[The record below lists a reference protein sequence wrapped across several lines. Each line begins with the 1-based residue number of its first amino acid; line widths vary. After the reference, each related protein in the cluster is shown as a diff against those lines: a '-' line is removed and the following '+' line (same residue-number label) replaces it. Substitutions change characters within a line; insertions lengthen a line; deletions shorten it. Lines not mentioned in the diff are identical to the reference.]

1 MNLSAPYT
9 SVKASVLIVD
19 DDLQATA
26 FLVSVLSPVFNIH
39 LATNMVEA
47 EDILRFEYVQIL
59 LFNYQHDGAAAA
71 IHFLNSVQAQWSGVV
86 RVMVF
91 DADNEQDALEAMHHL
106 GITHY
111 IEKPYSLAK
120 VHLVLA
126 QAVAHFELQ
135 HQNHLLA
142 VELKVATEQLP
153 SLSQRIASKTT
164 TFHCSDIVRTVGG
177 TMDRL
182 VKQACQIAAFDFP
195 VVITGSSGTGKELIA
210 KAIHVNSPRARQ
222 PFIAENCG
230 AMPDQLLES
239 ELFGYKK
246 GAFTGAHSN
255 HIGLLE
261 QASGGTLF
269 LDEVGELS
277 PAFQV
282 KLLRVLQE
290 QEVRPIGQAQAK
302 KIDIRVLAA
311 TNRNLED
318 EVRAGRFREDL
329 FYRLSAYSLRLPDLC
344 ERVDDIPLLAQ
355 ALLAQ
360 MSHRYNRENLGF
372 EEEAMACLLR
382 YTWPGNIREMQNEIA
397 RMFML
402 TPAGNP
408 LSALFL
414 SPKVLLA
421 TSGLMTHRMPVLDTN
436 SLKAKVGLFEKQIIQ
451 EALTRLDWNRT
462 NVAIELGLSRVG
474 LRKKMLRYG
483 LESGEHP
490 FADDDI
496 EADHQ
501 LAL

>member
-9 SVKASVLIVD
+9 AAKATVLIVD

-26 FLVSVLSPVFNIH
+26 LLASALSPVFNIH
-39 LATNMVEA
+39 LATNVVEA

-59 LFNYQHDGAAAA
+59 LFKPQSRDAVG
-71 IHFLNSVQAQWSGVV
+71 IHFLNSVQMQWSGVV

-91 DADNEQDALEAMHHL
+91 DADNEQDAIDAMRHL

-111 IEKPYSLAK
+111 IEKPYQIEKL
-120 VHLVLA
+120 HLVLM

-135 HQNHLLA
+135 RQNHLLT
-142 VELKVATEQLP
+142 VELKVATEQSQSLP
-153 SLSQRIASKTT
+153 QVRRLAATT
-164 TFHCSDIVRTVGG
+164 TFQCSDIVRTAGG
-177 TMDRL
+177 TMDLL

-210 KAIHVNSPRARQ
+210 KVIHVNSPRAAQ

-246 GAFTGAHSN
+246 GAFTGAHAN

-261 QASGGTLF
+261 QANGGTLF

-344 ERVDDIPLLAQ
+344 ERVDDIPLIAN

-360 MSHRYNRENLGF
+360 MSARYLRENRGF
-372 EEEAMACLLR
+372 EDEAMACLLR

-402 TPAGNP
+402 TPIGRP
-408 LSALFL
+408 LSAAFL

-421 TSGLMTHRMPVLDTN
+421 TSGVMTHSVQTLDAD
-436 SLKAKVGLFEKQIIQ
+436 SLKARVGLFEKQIIQ

-483 LESGEHP
+483 LESGEHT
-490 FADDDI
+490 FVEDEI
-496 EADHQ
+496 EADN
-501 LAL
+501 